1 VVIRPERLT
10 EHLIGLLRVISPSR
24 KEGAVA
30 ARLAEDLRALGATVT
45 FDRAGE
51 AVGGEVGNCIARLP
65 GTVLGAPPLLLNAHM
80 DNVPGGSGAVVR
92 DGDLLRSD
100 GRGILGADDKAG
112 CAAIVEAL
120 RAAVEEGIPRGDVEV
135 VFTICEEVG
144 LLGATHLALG
154 GLRAKEA
161 LILDGDLPGKAV
173 TAAPSAVRLAA
184 RVFGREAHAG
194 LRPEQGINAIRVA
207 SEAIAAMRLGRLDE
221 ETVANVGTIE
231 GGSAVNVVPGVV
243 RIRAEARSHDEEKL
257 AAQAAHMR
265 ACFEEAAARHA
276 VTVDGTRHQA
286 RVEVEV
292 TRQYSRMA
300 VPAEARLLG
309 LLREAGRRV
318 GVETRTH
325 RTGGGLDANVF
336 NARGVQAVAI
346 GCGQRAIHTPE
357 EHCVLADTA
366 TAAALVLEVLR
377 LNAGG

>member
-1 VVIRPERLT
+1 MIRPDRLT
-10 EHLIGLLRVISPSR
+10 EHLVELLRIPSTSR
-24 KEGAVA
+24 GEGAVA
-30 ARLAEDLRALGATVT
+30 ARLAKDLRALGATIA
-45 FDRAGE
+45 FDGAGE

-65 GTVLGAPPLLLNAHM
+65 GTVAGAPPLLLNAHM
-80 DNVPGGSGAVVR
+80 DNVPGGTGAVAR
-92 DGDLLRSD
+92 DGGLLRSD

-120 RAAVEEGIPRGDVEV
+120 RAAVEGGLPRGDVEV
-135 VFTICEEVG
+135 VFTICEEMG
-144 LLGATHLALG
+144 LLGAHHLDLQ

-161 LILDGDLPGKAV
+161 LVLDGDLPGKVV
-173 TAAPSAVRLAA
+173 TAAPSADRLEI
-184 RVFGREAHAG
+184 RVHGQEAHAG
-194 LRPEQGINAIRVA
+194 VRPEEGISAIRVA
-207 SEAIAAMRLGRLDE
+207 AEAIAAMRLGRLDE
-221 ETVANVGTIE
+221 ESTANVGTIE
-231 GGSAVNVVPGVV
+231 GGSAVNVVPGLV
-243 RIRAEARSHDEEKL
+243 RIRAEARSHDDGKL
-257 AAQAAHMR
+257 AAQVAHMR

-276 VTVDGTRHQA
+276 VTVDGTRHEA

-300 VPAEARLLG
+300 VPADARLLG

-318 GVETRTH
+318 GVEVRTH

-357 EHCVLADTA
+357 EHCVLADVA
-366 TAAALVLEVLR
+366 AAAALTLEVLR